1 MSDQLADSAER
12 LFGGHIDK
20 ALLREAETGR
30 FPQALWDE
38 VTAAGF
44 TAALL
49 PEEAGGFG
57 ATVTEA
63 MRILQISASFN
74 APLPL
79 AETMLAGWLLAKAG
93 LSVPEGVLTLAP
105 VRKADVLSLTQD
117 GGGWRLSGTAQRV
130 PWARDATG
138 IVVLATGPEGA
149 MLASV
154 PAAGRMASQDV
165 NLAGEP
171 RDTVRFDM
179 ALPAEA
185 VAPAPMTPEALRGAG
200 AALRTVQIAGALSR
214 VLSVTVAYVQTRVQF
229 GRPISKFQAIQHN
242 LAIMAGQSA
251 AAIAAA
257 DMATDALDEGLRTG
271 KLPLLTVAAAKARAG
286 EAASLATGLAHQSHG
301 AIGFTQEYELHYAT
315 RRLWSWRD
323 EFGNEA
329 EWNGMVGRAA
339 LRAGAEGLWPLL
351 TDAA

>member
-12 LFGGHIDK
+12 LFGGRIDK
-20 ALLREAETGR
+20 ALLHAAGEGR

-38 VTAAGF
+38 VTGAGF

-74 APLPL
+74 APIPL

-93 LSVPEGVLTLAP
+93 LPLPDGILTLAP
-105 VRKADVLSLTQD
+105 VRKSDTLTLTREGD
-117 GGGWRLSGTAQRV
+117 GWRLSGTAQRV
-130 PWARDATG
+130 PWGRDAATV
-138 IVVLATGPEGA
+138 VVLARHPDGA

-154 PAAGRMASQDV
+154 SAKGLVTHRDV

-171 RDTVRFDM
+171 RDTVAFDLVLS
-179 ALPAEA
+179 AGS
-185 VAPAPMTPEALRGAG
+185 VAPAPMTAEALRAAG

-214 VLSVTVAYVQTRVQF
+214 TLSVTVAYVQTRVQF
-229 GRPISKFQAIQHN
+229 GRAIGKFQAIQHN

-257 DMATDALDEGLRTG
+257 DMATEALDEGLRTG
-271 KLPLLTVAAAKARAG
+271 KLPMLTIAAAKARAG
-286 EAASLATGLAHQSHG
+286 EAASVAAGLAHQSHG

-329 EWNGMVGRAA
+329 EWNAMVGRAA

-351 TDAA
+351 TNVA